1 MQRYNTHTKK
11 KRMLTKTQRRRE
23 ERRACYRSY
32 DADLCEDYLRCTPR
46 EGAGGPR
53 DVYVKKR
60 AMVVAVIAVIAAL
73 CIDYLFRPF
82 PTFLGSSPC
91 TT

>member
-1 MQRYNTHTKK
+1 VRVIEVT
-11 KRMLTKTQRRRE
+11 
-23 ERRACYRSY
+23 
-32 DADLCEDYLRCTPR
+32 TPTYVKITS
-46 EGAGGPR
+46 GAPPGRGRGGPR